1 MIGNPNNP
9 TRERFLQA
17 QREVDAKNRARL
29 IAQGI
34 HAIEREVGS
43 PPRDPRIDWQDEE
56 GPTS

>member
-17 QREVDAKNRARL
+17 QREVEAK
-29 IAQGI
+29 
-34 HAIEREVGS
+34 EREVGS
-43 PPRDPRIDWQDEE
+43 PPRIASGPAGYGPYPIDWQDEE